1 MLDDWNRAMSFL
13 YWANSLAFIRSSFL
27 GSWLMPASALNVIL
41 GLLPVEPCRVVTMM
55 TPLDPLEP

>member
-1 MLDDWNRAMSFL
+1 MSFL
-13 YWANSLAFIRSSFL
+13 YWAYSLAFIRSSFF